1 MRKSELKRGDSVVI
15 KCIDY
20 HTEEEIYDYGTIRL
34 IDYEKKTAHIAC
46 LRGYK
51 EEFEFVKF
59 EKIIAVYN
67 ENGEM
72 MKFGNISGK
81 SILLED

>member
-59 EKIIAVYN
+59 EKIIYEESTGLPVKIYKYLYK
-67 ENGEM
+67 EN
-72 MKFGNISGK
+72 N
-81 SILLED
+81 